1 MGKLPDEDSSDYL
14 SGLLMGA
21 EIEEARRLFLNA
33 EPYVAGAETLVGRYL
48 AAFAAL
54 GLQAPRRAAEGRRPR
69 PFRIG
74 GRRRIGDGLKPKM
87 RPPAGQMWY

>member
-1 MGKLPDEDSSDYL
+1 
-14 SGLLMGA
+14 MGA

-54 GLQAPRRAAEGRRPR
+54 GLQARAASPKAAAR
-69 PFRIG
+69 
-74 GRRRIGDGLKPKM
+74 GLFVLA
-87 RPPAGQMWY
+87 RAAGLTMV